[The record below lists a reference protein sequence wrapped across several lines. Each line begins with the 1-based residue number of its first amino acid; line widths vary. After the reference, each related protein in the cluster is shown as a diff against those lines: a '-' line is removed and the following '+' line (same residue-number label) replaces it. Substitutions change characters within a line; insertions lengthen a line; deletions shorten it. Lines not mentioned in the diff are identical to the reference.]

1 MMNEKMINTDYFKEN
16 KKRATLSGCPLKFIL
31 KTRISFYPRITS

>member
-16 KKRATLSGCPLKFIL
+16 KKKGNPFGLPFKIYSKN
-31 KTRISFYPRITS
+31 